1 MIRIL
6 SSSFSRLAVHEIY
19 RIVDRTHDLSRTTT
33 KKNFVPDFDDTR
45 IPLKRKGE
53 RGERKKERKDELP
66 ARNREDT
73 QYTLID
79 RIQVRHEHSTTLINS
94 NRVEKRSRR
103 RIWVNEPLPPVRKF
117 GGVRRK
123 KARTTRTMGRKG
135 SGEDLGEP

>member
-53 RGERKKERKDELP
+53 RGERKKERTSFRLAI
-66 ARNREDT
+66 ARIHN
-73 QYTLID
+73 TLID

-94 NRVEKRSRR
+94 DRVEKRSRR
-103 RIWVNEPLPPVRKF
+103 RIWVNEPLRKF

-135 SGEDLGEP
+135 SGEDLGES